1 MPSLRPEPETLLPA
15 DRADLER
22 RGISDAAL
30 IRQLRLFSDP
40 PPAVTLA
47 RPCRLDDGIVRFDP
61 ARAERYYLAHADAQ
75 RGGRCMKFVPA
86 SGAATRMFKALLS
99 VRARLPAL
107 TRTALSHAAGQGDG
121 DARAA
126 LEFVNG
132 LHRFAFFPAVSRT
145 LAANGLDAEAQ
156 IAGGAYDALISCLL
170 DEPGLGCAARPKG
183 LLDFHRTGDVVRT
196 PFEEQL
202 VEAAACTRDAAGVCR
217 LHLTVSADH
226 LPEFVSRFDAVRAR
240 YEADLDAR
248 FETTFSTQRA
258 DTDTVAVDRA
268 GVPVRDADG
277 RLVLRP
283 GGHGAL
289 LANLNDLRGDV
300 VFVKNIDNVA
310 PDHLSGGPMRWK
322 RVLGGCL
329 VTIQQRAHAHLR
341 ALHAA
346 GAGDADL
353 GAALAF
359 LDACGIRSTP
369 DVARASPSRR
379 RAFAIEQLDRP
390 IRVCGMVRNTGEPGG
405 GPYWVVVDGGAGG
418 TATKQIVESAQVDR
432 DSADQRRIFDAATHF
447 NPVDLVCGVRD
458 WRGAPFDLTRYTD
471 PDAVFISEKS
481 IGGRPVQALE
491 HPGLWNGGMARWISL
506 FVEVPPETFTPVKT
520 VNDLLRPEHQ
530 PHPTGRG

>member
-1 MPSLRPEPETLLPA
+1 MIRPS

-30 IRQLRLFSDP
+30 TRQLRLFRAP
-40 PPAVTLA
+40 PTPVTLA
-47 RPCRLDDGIVRFDP
+47 RPCRLDDGIIRIDP
-61 ARAERYYLAHADAQ
+61 DLAERYCLAHETAQ
-75 RGGRCMKFVPA
+75 RAGRCVKFVPA

-107 TRTALSHAAGQGDG
+107 TQAVLSRAAGQGDR

-126 LEFVNG
+126 LEFVTG
-132 LHRFAFFPAVSRT
+132 LRRFAFFPSLAGT
-145 LAANGLDAEAQ
+145 LAAAGLDAEAL
-156 IAGGAYDALISCLL
+156 IAGGAYAPAIDCLL
-170 DEPGLGCAARPKG
+170 DEPGLGYAARPKG
-183 LLDFHRTGDVVRT
+183 LLEFHRVADAVRT

-202 VEAAACTRDAAGVCR
+202 VEAAACIRDVAGVCR

-226 LPEFVSRFDAVRAR
+226 LPEFVSRLDAVRAR

-268 GVPVRDADG
+268 GVPIRDEDE
-277 RLVLRP
+277 RLVFRP

-300 VFVKNIDNVA
+300 VFVKNIDNIA
-310 PDHLSGGPMRWK
+310 ADHRSRGSVHWK

-329 VTIQQRAHAHLR
+329 VATQNQAHAHLR

-346 GAGDADL
+346 GAGDRDI

-359 LDACGIRSTP
+359 LDTCGIRPAP
-369 DVARASPSRR
+369 DIAKAPISRR

-390 IRVCGMVRNTGEPGG
+390 IRVCGMVCNTGEPGG
-405 GPYWVVVDGGAGG
+405 GPYWVVESGGAF
-418 TATKQIVESAQVDR
+418 TKQIVESAQVDP

-447 NPVDLVCGVRD
+447 NPVDLVCGVRT
-458 WRGAPFDLTRYTD
+458 WRGYPFDLTRYTD

-506 FVEVPPETFTPVKT
+506 FVEVPPETFTPVKA

-530 PHPTGRG
+530 PGPTGLG

>member
-1 MPSLRPEPETLLPA
+1 MLRPA

-22 RGISDAAL
+22 RGIGDAAL
-30 IRQLRLFSDP
+30 TRQLRLFSDP
-40 PPAVTLA
+40 PPAVALA
-47 RPCRLDDGIVRFDP
+47 RPCRLDDGIIRIDA
-61 ARAERYYLAHADAQ
+61 ARAERYCLAHADAQ
-75 RGGRCMKFVPA
+75 SAGRCMKFVPA

-107 TRTALSHAAGQGDG
+107 TRTALSRAAAPGDG

-126 LEFVNG
+126 FEFVNG
-132 LHRFAFFPAVSRT
+132 LHRFAFFPA
-145 LAANGLDAEAQ
+145 LARAMAAAGLDAEAEC
-156 IAGGAYDALISCLL
+156 AGGTYDRVVACLL
-170 DEPGLGCAARPKG
+170 DEPGLGYAARPKG

-202 VEAAACTRDAAGVCR
+202 AEAAACTRDAAGVCR

-226 LPEFVSRFDAVRAR
+226 LPEFVSRFDALRTR

-268 GVPVRDADG
+268 GVPIRDADG
-277 RLVLRP
+277 RLVFRP

-310 PDHLSGGPMRWK
+310 PDRLSGGPMRWK
-322 RVLGGCL
+322 GVLGGCL
-329 VTIQQRAHAHLR
+329 VTTQQQAHAHLR

-346 GAGDADL
+346 GASDANV

-359 LDACGIRSTP
+359 LDACGVRPAP
-369 DVARASPSRR
+369 DVAQASPSRR

-405 GPYWVVVDGGAGG
+405 GPYWVAESDGAF
-418 TATKQIVESAQVDR
+418 TKQIVESAQVDH
-432 DSADQRRIFDAATHF
+432 DSADQCRIFDAATHF

-471 PDAVFISEKS
+471 PDAVFISQKS

-506 FVEVPPETFTPVKT
+506 FVEVPAETFTPVKT

-530 PHPTGRG
+530 PGPTGRG

>member
-1 MPSLRPEPETLLPA
+1 MIRPS

-22 RGISDAAL
+22 RGISDATL
-30 IRQLRLFSDP
+30 TRQLRLFRDP
-40 PPAVTLA
+40 PAPVTLS
-47 RPCRLDDGIVRFDP
+47 RPCRLDDGIIRIDP
-61 ARAERYYLAHADAQ
+61 DLAERYCLAHETAQ
-75 RGGRCMKFVPA
+75 RAGRCMKFVPA
-86 SGAATRMFKALLS
+86 SGAATRMFGALLS

-107 TRTALSHAAGQGDG
+107 TQAVLSRAAGQGDG
-121 DARAA
+121 NARAA
-126 LEFVNG
+126 LEFVTG
-132 LHRFAFFPAVSRT
+132 LRRFAFFPSLTRT
-145 LAANGLDAEAQ
+145 LAAAGLDAEAL
-156 IAGGAYDALISCLL
+156 IAGGAYAPVIDCLL
-170 DEPGLGCAARPKG
+170 DEPGLGFAARPKG
-183 LLDFHRTGDVVRT
+183 LLEFHRVADAVRT

-217 LHLTVSADH
+217 LHLTVSAEH
-226 LPEFVSRFDAVRAR
+226 LPHFVSRLDAVRAR
-240 YEADLDAR
+240 YEAELDAR
-248 FETTFSTQRA
+248 FDVTFSTQRA
-258 DTDTVAVDRA
+258 DTDTVAVDHA
-268 GVPVRDADG
+268 GAPIRDKDE
-277 RLVLRP
+277 RLVFRP

-289 LANLNDLRGDV
+289 LANLNEMRGDV
-300 VFVKNIDNVA
+300 VFVKNIDNIDNIA
-310 PDHLSGGPMRWK
+310 ADHRSRGSVHWK

-329 VTIQQRAHAHLR
+329 VATQNQAHAHLR

-346 GAGDADL
+346 GAGDTDI

-359 LDACGIRSTP
+359 LDTCGIKPAP
-369 DVARASPSRR
+369 DIAQAPISRR
-379 RAFAIEQLDRP
+379 LAFAIEQLDRP

-458 WRGAPFDLTRYTD
+458 WRGAPFDLTRYKD